1 MESNIANLNENQM
14 KELKKMEEQLGFI
27 LIAYSK

>member
-1 MESNIANLNENQM
+1 MDSNIAKLNENQM
-14 KELKKMEEQLGFI
+14 KELKKMEEQLGLI

>member
-1 MESNIANLNENQM
+1 MESNIANLNEHQM

-27 LIAYSK
+27 LIAFSK